1 MQKSF
6 GRDRSNAFGME
17 GLGAVFVIISNLR
30 RLWRIARVLGA
41 HDALVP
47 PEYADR
53 VPPALK
59 VLSRVF
65 GRAKDDI
72 AKLPPG
78 ERLAKALEKMG
89 PSAIKLGQL
98 LATRADILG
107 PEIAHGLESLQD
119 RLPPFGDDEAR
130 KIVERDLDR
139 KLSEAFSEF
148 GPSIAAASIAQV
160 HKAQTSD
167 DPPLRVAV
175 KILRPK
181 IVEDFARDFEAFRF
195 AARLAERI
203 SREARRLRLRDLVE
217 TLAASV
223 ALELDLRME
232 GAAACE
238 LAENMREE
246 PAFLV
251 PAIDWSRTSA
261 RVLTT
266 EWIDGVPLRD
276 ALSLSEAG
284 HDPKALAIV
293 VLQSFLTQALRDGF
307 FHADLHPGNL
317 FVDEDGRIHAVDFGI
332 MGRLDQP
339 MRRFLAETLGGF
351 LARDYAHVAQVHFDA
366 GFVPASHDI
375 ETFAQALRAVGEP
388 IFGLSAKEMSM
399 ARLLEQLFE
408 TTRRFDMQLQP
419 QLILLQKTMVVVE
432 GVARMLDPEFD
443 IWEASKPIIE
453 EWMIANLGP
462 EARLRDAAEGI
473 SNLGRLAQHLP
484 QVLQDTEMIAGQLAD
499 GGLRLHPE
507 SVRAIS
513 SSQLRR
519 TRHVRVAL
527 WIAAGALGI
536 IAISGL

>member
-1 MQKSF
+1 
-6 GRDRSNAFGME
+6 ME
-17 GLGAVFVIISNLR
+17 GLGAVLNTIGNIRS
-30 RLWRIARVLGA
+30 LWRLARALGA
-41 HDALVP
+41 HDALLP
-47 PEYADR
+47 REYADR
-53 VPPALK
+53 APLALRH
-59 VLSRVF
+59 LSRAF
-65 GRAKDDI
+65 GRPKEGI

-107 PEIAHGLESLQD
+107 AEIARGLESLQD
-119 RLPPFGDDEAR
+119 RLPPFSDDEAR
-130 KIVERDLDR
+130 RTVERDLSR
-139 KLSEAFSEF
+139 KLAEVFSEF
-148 GPSIAAASIAQV
+148 GPPVAAASIAQV
-160 HKAQTSD
+160 HRAQTSD
-167 DPPLRVAV
+167 DPPMRVAV
-175 KILRPK
+175 KILRPN
-181 IVEDFARDFEAFRF
+181 IVQDFARDFDAFRF
-195 AARLAERI
+195 AARWAERM
-203 SREARRLRLRDLVE
+203 SREARRLRLRALVE

-251 PAIDWSRTSA
+251 PAVDWSRTSA
-261 RVLTT
+261 HVLTT

-276 ALSLSEAG
+276 AEKLREQG
-284 HDPKALAIV
+284 HEPKALAVV

-317 FVDEDGRIHAVDFGI
+317 FVDRENRIHAVDFGI
-332 MGRLDQP
+332 MGRLDLP

-351 LARDYAHVAQVHFDA
+351 LARDYARVAQVHFDA
-366 GFVPASHDI
+366 GFVPRNHDVD
-375 ETFAQALRAVGEP
+375 TFAQALRAVGEP
-388 IFGLSAKEMSM
+388 IFGLSANEMSM
-399 ARLLEQLFE
+399 ARLLEQLFD
-408 TTRRFDMQLQP
+408 TTRRFDMELQP

-443 IWEASKPIIE
+443 IWEASRPIIE
-453 EWMIANLGP
+453 EWMVKNLGP

-484 QVLQDTEMIAGQLAD
+484 QVLHDTEMIAGQLAD